1 MCLVLAKL
9 SDALSSGY
17 RMDLLFQ
24 KDLKSLLSAD
34 RAKATSLTYRS
45 MTDLAPVLT
54 GCHVC
59 RSPLVDTINKK
70 MKDQIPDKVIS
81 AWLKDAGH
89 YVSRITLGKHKREH
103 LTDPHERARIE
114 ATRVMKKQQS
124 TLKVTGDLASLVRD
138 YVHTAVQ
145 EGIMTPTLAEGLRA
159 QEMIDRRQEKGAD
172 REVALTLAA
181 ILGGGDA
188 RFQVLEAKEIK
199 QVEGSDE

>member
-1 MCLVLAKL
+1 
-9 SDALSSGY
+9 
-17 RMDLLFQ
+17 
-24 KDLKSLLSAD
+24 
-34 RAKATSLTYRS
+34 

-145 EGIMTPTLAEGLRA
+145 EGVMTPTLAEGLRA

-188 RFQVLEAKEIK
+188 RFQVLEAK
-199 QVEGSDE
+199 QVEAIEVGEEE

>member
-1 MCLVLAKL
+1 
-9 SDALSSGY
+9 
-17 RMDLLFQ
+17 
-24 KDLKSLLSAD
+24 
-34 RAKATSLTYRS
+34 

-103 LTDPHERARIE
+103 LTDPHERVRIE
-114 ATRVMKKQQS
+114 AARVMKKQQG
-124 TLKVTGDLASLVRD
+124 TIKVTGDLAALVRD

-145 EGIMTPTLAEGLRA
+145 DGLMTPTLAEGLRA

-188 RFQVLEAKEIK
+188 RFQVLEATEIK
-199 QVEGSDE
+199 AIEVGEEE